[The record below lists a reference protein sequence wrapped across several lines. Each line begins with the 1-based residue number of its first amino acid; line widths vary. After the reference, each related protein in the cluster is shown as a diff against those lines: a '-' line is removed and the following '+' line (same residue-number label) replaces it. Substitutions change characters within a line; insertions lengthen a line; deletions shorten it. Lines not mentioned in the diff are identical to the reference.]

1 MCVCVCECVCVCQET
16 HLRQLMQ
23 KNLAKNLWISRAELI
38 QQRPSYSVVLMSKS
52 RTTLTQSTDACLQ
65 PHRKTTCHEYLTDKF
80 QLLKLTRNDFEVRI
94 RMTPLYSIVITRDSN
109 ASGATSLH
117 LKETTNNN
125 TRVGHVYKYVHTVH
139 GQPLYC
145 LQPPSL
151 AHWTQLL
158 VTTYRCSGSWV
169 YLARL
174 APSISAPHWA
184 HLLITLSPSVSTE
197 MEMLSGQASK
207 IVTFD
212 STAGTLSLHTA
223 GGSC

>member
-1 MCVCVCECVCVCQET
+1 MRACVRVCQET

-117 LKETTNNN
+117 LKETTNNHNKQQQTTTQGWGMYTN
-125 TRVGHVYKYVHTVH
+125 TYILYMGSHCTAYNLPVWLTGPNFSSQLIAAAEVG
-139 GQPLYC
+139 
-145 LQPPSL
+145 
-151 AHWTQLL
+151 
-158 VTTYRCSGSWV
+158 
-169 YLARL
+169 
-174 APSISAPHWA
+174 
-184 HLLITLSPSVSTE
+184 STWP
-197 MEMLSGQASK
+197 
-207 IVTFD
+207 D
-212 STAGTLSLHTA
+212 
-223 GGSC
+223 